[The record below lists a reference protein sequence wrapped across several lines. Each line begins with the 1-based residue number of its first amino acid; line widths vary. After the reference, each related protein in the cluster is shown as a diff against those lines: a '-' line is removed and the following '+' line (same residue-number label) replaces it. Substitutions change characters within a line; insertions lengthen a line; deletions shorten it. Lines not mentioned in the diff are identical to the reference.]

1 VKGRGLRQRLAVPP
15 GTSGPV
21 LSGIDSRST
30 PEIDKRG
37 KAERELVEG
46 QERLRELQD
55 RLYAAG
61 SRAVLVI
68 LQGLDTSGKDGTI
81 KHVMGAVN
89 PQSCR
94 VVSFKAPTPDELRHH
109 FLWRIRR
116 VLPRPGELGI
126 FNRSHYED
134 ILVPKARGLL
144 PAEVLERRHDEINRF
159 ERKLVDGGTLV
170 LKFCLHI
177 SPEEQRERLLARLD
191 DPSKRWKFREAD
203 LEDRGRW
210 AEFQA
215 AYDSI
220 LARCSMEWAPWYVI
234 PADRKW
240 YRNWAVAGVL
250 IEALEELDPRYPEPR
265 LDLERLR
272 RRLAKEGISPPGRV
286 SPLRRTRAA
295 SGRSSRPSR

>member
-1 VKGRGLRQRLAVPP
+1 MKDRGLRQRLAVPP
-15 GTSGPV
+15 GIAGTV
-21 LSGIDSRST
+21 LSGIDPRST
-30 PEIDKRG
+30 PGIDKRG

-46 QERLRELQD
+46 QDRLRELQD

-94 VVSFKAPTPDELRHH
+94 VVSFRAPTPEELRHH

-144 PAEVLERRHDEINRF
+144 PAEILDRRHDEINRF

-177 SPEEQRERLLARLD
+177 STEEQRERLLARLD

-203 LEDRGRW
+203 LEDRARW
-210 AEFQA
+210 PDFQA

-220 LARCSMEWAPWYVI
+220 LTRCSTEWAPWYVI

-240 YRNWAVAGVL
+240 YRNWAVAGIL
-250 IEALEELDPRYPEPR
+250 IEALEELDPRYPQPQ
-265 LDLERLR
+265 LDLQRLR
-272 RRLAKEGISPPGRV
+272 RQLAKEGISRGRA
-286 SPLRRTRAA
+286 SSRRRTPGERA
-295 SGRSSRPSR
+295 RSSRPSR